1 MKDLLSN
8 QRSFQALWRNRFQ
21 VWQRLE
27 ENGQIAMKVVPSQI
41 EFTLPSPKLGIESLP
56 IIDPPWIPKTRTK
69 ISTIHESGQ
78 VSFATALLPRSSFL
92 NLSIGNWNFFSAL
105 LSRCSCQLPKVA
117 RSSRQ
122 KLSKVSSMQRPK
134 RGGKSE
140 KTFTSPPCPSL
151 SGLRT
156 SLAFTTGLLKTTKKV

>member
-92 NLSIGNWNFFSAL
+92 NLSIGNWNFFL
-105 LSRCSCQLPKVA
+105 LSFLDALVSYQKSQEAAGRSCPKCHPCRGRKEEERA
-117 RSSRQ
+117 R
-122 KLSKVSSMQRPK
+122 KLSHHLRARPCQGCA
-134 RGGKSE
+134 R
-140 KTFTSPPCPSL
+140 
-151 SGLRT
+151 
-156 SLAFTTGLLKTTKKV
+156 A